1 MPRAV
6 IDSPLSRADDRATSM
21 REAPA
26 ATPSLT
32 TVGAACAIGTAIA
45 FVAGIVFMA
54 ASGVQVLIPPTGK
67 DGLDWIRDV
76 DDAGGTF
83 FLGAWLVILGG
94 VLGIPALIGFYN
106 ALRRVGS
113 WFILAPIL
121 GAVGLTLV
129 TLSHLIPIAM
139 AYELVP
145 GYVAAEAAT
154 KASLATT
161 ADTFAVLALV
171 VNYTGDVVLWGAVV
185 PMYAL
190 AVLKTSVIP
199 RWIGWLGIGV
209 GIFAGLGDALSP
221 ASSVIEGV
229 SSIGFVA
236 FFVWTA
242 AMGVTL
248 LRRRGQAAPPASAT
262 TPAA

>member
-1 MPRAV
+1 MTGLGAAAEDP
-6 IDSPLSRADDRATSM
+6 ATST
-21 REAPA
+21 RE
-26 ATPSLT
+26 TPVSTLSLT
-32 TVGAACAIGTAIA
+32 TVGAACAIATVIA
-45 FVAGIVFMA
+45 FVVGIVFMA

-67 DGLDWIRDV
+67 DGLDWIQDV

-83 FLGAWLVILGG
+83 FLGAWLLILGG

-113 WFILAPIL
+113 WFVLAPIL
-121 GAVGLTLV
+121 SSVGLTLV

-145 GYVAAEAAT
+145 GYTAADVAT
-154 KASLATT
+154 KSSLATT

-171 VNYTGDVVLWGAVV
+171 VNYTGDVVLWGVVV
-185 PMYAL
+185 PMYAV
-190 AVLKTSVIP
+190 AILKTSVVP
-199 RWIGWLGIGV
+199 RWIGWLGVGV
-209 GIFAGLGDALSP
+209 GVFAGLGDALSP
-221 ASSVIEGV
+221 ASSVIEGLTF
-229 SSIGFVA
+229 IGFVA

-242 AMGVTL
+242 ALGMAL
-248 LRRRGQAAPPASAT
+248 LRGGRQAAPPTSAT